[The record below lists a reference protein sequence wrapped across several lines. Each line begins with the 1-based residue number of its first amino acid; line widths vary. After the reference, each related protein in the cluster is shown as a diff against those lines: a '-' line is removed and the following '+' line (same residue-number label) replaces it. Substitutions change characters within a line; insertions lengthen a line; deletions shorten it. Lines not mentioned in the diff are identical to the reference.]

1 MNSAA
6 MRKAAKE
13 ARRAEIEGARE
24 VRIARVVHFYHS
36 FPL

>member
-13 ARRAEIEGARE
+13 ARRAEIESARE
-24 VRIARVVHFYHS
+24 VSELLLDTWKS
-36 FPL
+36 F

>member
-13 ARRAEIEGARE
+13 ARRAEIERARE
-24 VRIARVVHFYHS
+24 VKLLFS
-36 FPL
+36 FWALLYAL